1 MKDDAKFFFF
11 LAGFVGFVLFYLISS
26 LIYKDFIQS
35 LLHGSVGCVFFAT
48 SGRFLLG
55 FALSSSRIQDASR
68 QGESSSS
75 PAISS
80 KSNPKEKSI
89 SGEDLAAATNVEAL
103 TKVKKV
109 SLPKAK

>member
-11 LAGFVGFVLFYLISS
+11 LSGFIGFVVFYLLSS
-26 LIYKDFIQS
+26 LIYKDFIHS

-55 FALSSSRIQDASR
+55 FALSSSKMAEPASKDK
-68 QGESSSS
+68 SS
-75 PAISS
+75 PSTTVSS
-80 KSNPKEKSI
+80 KPTPHSKSI
-89 SGEDLAAATNVEAL
+89 SGEELAAATNMEAL
-103 TKVKKV
+103 TKSKKV